1 MYALYLKE
9 LRSFLNSLIGYL
21 TILIFIV
28 SIGIWMWI
36 FPGGGNVLDM
46 GEASLRVL
54 FSNAPIVFLFLIPAI
69 TMRSLAEENRTGT
82 IELLLTK
89 PISDLSIILA
99 KYFASVTLVFLALLP
114 TLIYYYSVVELGEP
128 RGNID
133 HAGTL
138 GAYFGLFL
146 LGAVFVSIGIFASSL
161 TQNQV
166 VSFLIAML
174 LCFIFYIGF
183 QFMAVT
189 LEAPFD
195 LFFINLSIQEHYLG
209 MQRGVIDS
217 RDLIY
222 YLSVIALFIVLT
234 RTVMQSRKW

>member
-21 TILIFIV
+21 TILFFIV

-36 FPGGGNVLDM
+36 FPGPGNVLDM

-82 IELLLTK
+82 IELLLTQ
-89 PISDLSIILA
+89 PITDTAIILA

-114 TLIYYYSVVELGEP
+114 TLIYYYSIVELGDP

-146 LGAVFVSIGIFASSL
+146 LGAVFVSIGIFASAL
-161 TQNQV
+161 TKNQV
-166 VSFLIAML
+166 ISFLIAIL
-174 LCFIFYIGF
+174 LCFTVYIGF
-183 QFMAVT
+183 QFMATT
-189 LEAPFD
+189 LNAPFD
-195 LFFINLSIQEHYLG
+195 YLFINLSIQEHYMG
-209 MQRGVIDS
+209 MQKGVIDS

-222 YLSVIALFIVLT
+222 YLSVITLFILLT
-234 RTVMQSRKW
+234 KMVMQSRKW